1 MHVDTQRDLRKMTR
15 LSNLR
20 TATIGLFPV
29 SFLTMSL
36 FAVVLAHCSGEG
48 GPGSRL
54 DRPNI
59 VLLFADDLGYGDLS
73 SYGHPLIRTP
83 HIDGL
88 GDEGVRFTSFY
99 AMAPSCTPSRAALL
113 TGRYAQRLGLP
124 SVLMPASTGGIPAG
138 EITLAEALKER
149 GYNTAAVGKW
159 HLGHSDPSF
168 YPTQN
173 GFDSYFGI
181 LYSNDM
187 RKPWVQTD
195 VPLELYRDNEPIEH
209 PIDQSTLTVRYTQ
222 ESIGFIES
230 QTDEPFFLYMAYS
243 MPHLPIHTTDEF
255 RGRSPAGLY
264 GDVIETIDWS
274 VGRILVALDRTGHAQ
289 NTIVVFTSDN
299 GPWLNLPDRMLQEG
313 NQRWH
318 AGSPGL
324 LRGFKGNTYEG
335 GMRVPAFVRWPGVIP
350 GGTLQTQS
358 FNTMDLFA
366 TLVAAAGVTIPN
378 TLPDSFPNTLPDTLV
393 IDGRDIRDALT
404 GKGTVPDKP
413 MFYVRGWSVEAVRSG
428 PWKLR
433 LSNHMRG
440 FTDASIPPTPELF
453 HLELDPSERYN
464 RADEFPDLVAEL
476 SEAMRTFSEQLQR
489 SRDRD

>member
-1 MHVDTQRDLRKMTR
+1 MTR
-15 LSNLR
+15 LSNRR
-20 TATIGLFPV
+20 TATTCLFV
-29 SFLTMSL
+29 VCL
-36 FAVVLAHCSGEG
+36 FSIALAHCSGERRARN
-48 GPGSRL
+48 RL

-88 GDEGVRFTSFY
+88 GQEGVRFTSFY

-113 TGRYAQRLGLP
+113 TGRYAQRLALP
-124 SVLMPASTGGIPAG
+124 NVLMPASTGGIPAS

-195 VPLELYRDNEPIEH
+195 EPLALYRDNEPLED
-209 PIDQSTLTVRYTQ
+209 PIDQSTLTVRYTE
-222 ESIGFIES
+222 ESIRFIERQS
-230 QTDEPFFLYMAYS
+230 DDPFFLYLAYS
-243 MPHLPIHTTDEF
+243 MPHLPINTTDEF
-255 RGRSPAGLY
+255 RERSPAGLY

-274 VGRILVALDRTGHAQ
+274 VGRVLEVLDRTGHAE

-313 NQRWH
+313 NERWH

-335 GMRVPAFVRWPGVIP
+335 GMRVPAFVRWPEVVP
-350 GGTLQTQS
+350 RGTLQTQA

-366 TLVAAAGVTIPN
+366 TLAAAAGVVF
-378 TLPDSFPNTLPDTLV
+378 PDSLV
-393 IDGRDIRDALT
+393 LDGRDIRDALT
-404 GKGTVPDKP
+404 GTGTVPDKP

-433 LSNHMRG
+433 MSNHMRG
-440 FTDASIPPTPELF
+440 LVDPSGLPVPELYN
-453 HLELDPSERYN
+453 LELDPSERYN
-464 RADEFPDLVAEL
+464 RANEFPDRVAEL
-476 SEAMRTFSEQLQR
+476 SESMRAFSEEIQR
-489 SRDRD
+489 ARNQD